1 MLQLY
6 KDKAVLHSL
15 IWLMIYL
22 LLNTITGNLAG
33 SLGLE
38 PYLVSSLPN
47 LLLSVVCLYY
57 LMRSNIAA
65 DIGLLTKSTEKSKT
79 MLFYFPLLIIPLLN
93 LFYGINTDLSPTQ
106 ILAILAMYIGVG
118 FMEEIIF
125 RGLMFKALSQ
135 KWNHYAVV
143 IFISLTFAFGH
154 AVSIVA
160 IDQSVGDTV
169 LQIINAF
176 VVGFLFTIVV
186 IASGNLTICIIT
198 HILYNFMADISLVGS
213 TDIEIIIISFII
225 TLLYFV
231 YLLLFGK
238 NMKAYFKGS
247 EEKNV

>member
-15 IWLMIYL
+15 VWLMIYL

-79 MLFYFPLLIIPLLN
+79 MLFYLPLLIIPFLN
-93 LFYGINTDLSPTQ
+93 LFYGINIDLSPTQ

-213 TDIEIIIISFII
+213 TDIEIIIISFIM

-238 NMKAYFKGS
+238 NIKAYFKGS

>member
-1 MLQLY
+1 MLNLY

-15 IWLMIYL
+15 VWLMIYL

-38 PYLVSSLPN
+38 SYLVSSLPN

-65 DIGLLTKSTEKSKT
+65 DIGLLTKSTETSKT
-79 MLFYFPLLIIPLLN
+79 MLFYFPLLIITFLN
-93 LFYGINTDLSPTQ
+93 LFYGINTELSPTQ
-106 ILAILAMYIGVG
+106 ILAILCMYLGVG

-125 RGLMFKALSQ
+125 RGLMLKALTK

-143 IFISLTFAFGH
+143 LFISLTFAFGH

-186 IASGNLTICIIT
+186 VASGNLTICVIT
-198 HILYNFMADISLVGS
+198 HILYNFMAEISLIGS
-213 TDIEIIIISFII
+213 TNIEIILISFII
-225 TLLYFV
+225 TLLYTA

-238 NMKAYFKGS
+238 NMKAYFKIS
-247 EEKNV
+247 KERTI

>member
-1 MLQLY
+1 MLKLY

-15 IWLMIYL
+15 VWLMLYL
-22 LLNTITGNLAG
+22 LLNTITGNIAV

-38 PYLVSSLPN
+38 PYIIGSLPN

-57 LMRSNIAA
+57 LKRSNIAT
-65 DIGLLTKSTEKSKT
+65 DIGLLTKSTEKSAT
-79 MLFYFPLLIIPLLN
+79 MLFYFPLLILPFLN
-93 LFYGINTDLSPTQ
+93 LIYGINKGLSPTQ
-106 ILAILAMYIGVG
+106 LLAILSMYIGVG

-125 RGLMFKALSQ
+125 RGLMFKALTQ
-135 KWNHYAVV
+135 KWNHYVV
-143 IFISLTFAFGH
+143 VLFISLTFAFGH

-160 IDQSVGDTV
+160 IDQSAGDTA

-186 IASGNLTICIIT
+186 LASGNLTVCVIT

-213 TDIEIIIISFII
+213 TDVEIIIISFII

-247 EEKNV
+247 EERNI

>member
-1 MLQLY
+1 MFQLY

-15 IWLMIYL
+15 VWLMIYL
-22 LLNTITGNLAG
+22 LLNTITGNFAG

-57 LMRSNIAA
+57 LRRSNIAA
-65 DIGLLTKSTEKSKT
+65 EIGLLTKSTEKSKT
-79 MLFYFPLLIIPLLN
+79 MLFYFPLLIIPFLN
-93 LFYGINTDLSPTQ
+93 LFYGINTELSSMQ
-106 ILAILAMYIGVG
+106 ILAILSMYIGVG

-143 IFISLTFAFGH
+143 LLIGLTFAFGH

-186 IASGNLTICIIT
+186 IASGNLTICVIT
-198 HILYNFMADISLVGS
+198 HVLYNFMAEISLVGS

-238 NMKAYFKGS
+238 NMKAYFKRS
-247 EEKNV
+247 EERNV